1 MRAASASPLA
11 VGRTNVATAEPHER
25 VALEAI
31 RTLGLEAQVIFN
43 QGNVM
48 VLASGVNKATGL
60 AAALDELAL
69 SPHNVVGIGEAENAD
84 ASFEAPCGR
93 GRTW

>member
-1 MRAASASPLA
+1 
-11 VGRTNVATAEPHER
+11 
-25 VALEAI
+25 
-31 RTLGLEAQVIFN
+31 
-43 QGNVM
+43 M